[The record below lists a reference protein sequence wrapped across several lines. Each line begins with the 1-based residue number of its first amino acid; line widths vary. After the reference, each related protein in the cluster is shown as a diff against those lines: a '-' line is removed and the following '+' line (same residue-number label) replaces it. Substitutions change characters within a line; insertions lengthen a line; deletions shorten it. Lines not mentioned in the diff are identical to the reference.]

1 MHVTSNPLPPG
12 ERRAG
17 SVGRPVTADVAIVD
31 EDGGPRPR
39 GEVGE
44 IQVRGKTVMTGYEND
59 PAANAAALRD
69 GWYRTGDLGR
79 FDADGY
85 LYVTGRIKEMINRGG
100 EKVSPR
106 EVDDV
111 LTAHPAVAR
120 AVTFPLPHPTLGE
133 DVAAAIVLRPGA
145 HASEAEIRRFM
156 SDRLAVFKV
165 PRRLAFVD
173 EILLGAT
180 GKPDRSRLAAAL
192 GPAGAPRGLEP
203 AAPSLTA
210 IETQVAKLW
219 SEVLGRP
226 VGAADDFVALGGDSL
241 QAAVATSR
249 MADALGIEIPLDQF
263 LETPTVAAV
272 AARIAEQLTGPAAGG
287 DRR

>member
-1 MHVTSNPLPPG
+1 
-12 ERRAG
+12 
-17 SVGRPVTADVAIVD
+17 
-31 EDGGPRPR
+31 
-39 GEVGE
+39 
-44 IQVRGKTVMTGYEND
+44 MTGYEND
-59 PAANAAALRD
+59 PAANAAAFRD

-120 AVTFPLPHPTLGE
+120 AVTFPVPHPTLGE
-133 DVAAAIVLRPGA
+133 DVAAAIVLRPRA
-145 HASEAEIRRFM
+145 HASEDEIRRFV

-180 GKPDRSRLAAAL
+180 GKPDRSQLAAAL
-192 GPAGAPRGLEP
+192 GPAGASCGLEP

-249 MADALGIEIPLDQF
+249 IADALGIEIPLDQF
-263 LETPTVAAV
+263 LEMPTVAAV